1 MPRPRD
7 ECCADWMFCNPVR
20 SLEFWLIFITKLPGQ
35 FARIGACH
43 GVHSALARTWLS
55 DAGQLTKMTDA
66 DGCQSVGQLDVAGGV
81 GVAAAVVV
89 INFFILTGPCCWR

>member
-1 MPRPRD
+1 
-7 ECCADWMFCNPVR
+7 
-20 SLEFWLIFITKLPGQ
+20 
-35 FARIGACH
+35 
-43 GVHSALARTWLS
+43 
-55 DAGQLTKMTDA
+55 MTDA